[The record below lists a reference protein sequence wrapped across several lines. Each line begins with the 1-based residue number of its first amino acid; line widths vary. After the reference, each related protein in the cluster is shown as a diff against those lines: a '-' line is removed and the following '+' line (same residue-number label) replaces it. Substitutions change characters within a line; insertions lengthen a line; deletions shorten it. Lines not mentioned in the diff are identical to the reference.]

1 MLGLFN
7 WFRGRGT
14 VKMSE
19 EEEELWLRALAVVPI
34 LQGLT
39 ESEQQTLISLG
50 RQLLKRKTL
59 TQLGVT
65 LSERQQAILA
75 LQAALPILHLGVDW
89 YRGFHEIIII
99 PEPVTRRQEVQ
110 D

>member
-1 MLGLFN
+1 VLGLFN

-39 ESEQQTLISLG
+39 EREQKTLISLG
-50 RQLLKRKTL
+50 CHQRKRKSQTE
-59 TQLGVT
+59 TGGSLGEPEH
-65 LSERQQAILA
+65 LSL
-75 LQAALPILHLGVDW
+75 LV
-89 YRGFHEIIII
+89 
-99 PEPVTRRQEVQ
+99 
-110 D
+110 